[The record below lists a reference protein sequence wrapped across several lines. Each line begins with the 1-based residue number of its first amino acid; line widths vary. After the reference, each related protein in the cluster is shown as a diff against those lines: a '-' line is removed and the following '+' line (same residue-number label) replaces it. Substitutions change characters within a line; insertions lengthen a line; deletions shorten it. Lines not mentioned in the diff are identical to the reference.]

1 MCYNVVKGG
10 VFMDLKFRKFLAD
23 HGISKEE
30 FCSMTDSEK
39 KKITNQFKAKE
50 KAENLVKIGKGIQG
64 VGALMMLLPILIVL
78 IIILY
83 AFISS
88 MF

>member
-1 MCYNVVKGG
+1 
-10 VFMDLKFRKFLAD
+10 
-23 HGISKEE
+23 
-30 FCSMTDSEK
+30 MTDSEK